1 MCKFETPKIPRYG
14 CQKFWVKFFKQVTRK
29 ITDYLSKLMLEI
41 AGRLKY
47 LNLKQKTSN
56 IWEKLDRQNCCEDE
70 SFMKV
75 WSEH

>member
-1 MCKFETPKIPRYG
+1 
-14 CQKFWVKFFKQVTRK
+14 
-29 ITDYLSKLMLEI
+29 MLEI